1 MGECIALLFGGRDDR
16 PTVRTITIF
25 TTRKDFMSSDGL
37 QLIQPAVLAGGRSRR
52 FGRDKLVEPLHDA
65 LLIDHPIRTLREVF
79 GPRVGIVG
87 ECAPRVASRAD
98 MVIPDPYPGIGPIG
112 GLLAALEYARGPVF
126 LLAGDL
132 AAITPETIRRILAAA
147 AAPGEEE
154 AGEAE
159 SVEPLAIIAAT
170 DRPQPCIGLYRPQA
184 AAYLRRALSDERFA
198 LRHAIPAAH
207 VRLVEVAA
215 EAARNINRP
224 DDLVNRKNR

>member
-1 MGECIALLFGGRDDR
+1 
-16 PTVRTITIF
+16 
-25 TTRKDFMSSDGL
+25 MSSDGL

-132 AAITPETIRRILAAA
+132 AAITPETIRRILAVAA
-147 AAPGEEE
+147 SPGEE
-154 AGEAE
+154 E
-159 SVEPLAIIAAT
+159 SVEPLAFIATT
-170 DRPQPCIGLYRPQA
+170 DHPQPCIGLYRPQA
-184 AAYLRRALSDERFA
+184 AEYLRRALSDERFA

-215 EAARNINRP
+215 ETARNINRP
-224 DDLVNRKNR
+224 DDLVNIENC